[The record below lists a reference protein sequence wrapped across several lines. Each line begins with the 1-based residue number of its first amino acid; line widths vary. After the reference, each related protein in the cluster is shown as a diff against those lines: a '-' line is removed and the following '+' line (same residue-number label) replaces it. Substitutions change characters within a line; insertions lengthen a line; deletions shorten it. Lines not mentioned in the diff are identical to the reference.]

1 MPSKMEC
8 LSLALFCWGN
18 LPQGSSK
25 TLQDAPKTLQD
36 SPGPAQDL
44 PKTAQ
49 DAPKMR

>member
-1 MPSKMEC
+1 MTSKMEC
-8 LSLALFCWGN
+8 LSLAPFCEEN

>member
-1 MPSKMEC
+1 MTSKMEC
-8 LSLALFCWGN
+8 LSLAPFCCEN